1 MTRRLDDGDDAR
13 DYLSR
18 QKREE
23 DRRAQERRDRDY
35 AMSISGND
43 GAPAFPSSS
52 SHSPSRDAFSRLMD
66 VQRANAA
73 SQRPPDDGHSSLQP
87 SSAAHQQLP
96 PPRIVSPFAFDE
108 NLRLPG
114 AYDPSWDE
122 VRTAGPSDV
131 APVSASPYGSVSS
144 SRSRDRHSHTPGGSS
159 HGPVGPLRV
168 VPEGHTGGSGGPY
181 NQFTYP
187 WMAPAVSNTSPRIQG
202 IGNPFASPGHQHAAM
217 TSPSS
222 ASLGIT
228 NSPQDQALN
237 GRSPRTRANMPAW
250 GSFRQQMQTGALNGT
265 LSNIIN
271 STSQYDF
278 ANRIDGMGNPL
289 PSHLN
294 RLLDDTDLGADPEMT
309 ARELEELLQN
319 IEPDIEVPKNLQGV
333 KPDALKTP
341 LYKHQEVAL
350 TWMKK
355 MEDGTNKGGILADDM
370 GLGKTISTLALIHER
385 KSSSRPKV
393 RLPIAGQQ
401 YDANDHQT
409 NLIIAPVALMRQW
422 EEEIKMKT
430 ETRYKLS
437 VFVYHGKKASVDHL
451 LSYDVV
457 LTTYGTVAAQL
468 KRLDKWYEDR
478 KDRAL
483 DYNDRDLAVKC
494 PLLHPQKSRF
504 HRVILDEAQCIK
516 NKDTQTA
523 KACHLI
529 ESKFR
534 WCLTGTPMM
543 NGVSELYSLLK
554 FLRIRPYNSWVE
566 FRQVRA
572 QCRYLIMC

>member
-1 MTRRLDDGDDAR
+1 
-13 DYLSR
+13 
-18 QKREE
+18 
-23 DRRAQERRDRDY
+23 
-35 AMSISGND
+35 
-43 GAPAFPSSS
+43 
-52 SHSPSRDAFSRLMD
+52 
-66 VQRANAA
+66 
-73 SQRPPDDGHSSLQP
+73 
-87 SSAAHQQLP
+87 
-96 PPRIVSPFAFDE
+96 
-108 NLRLPG
+108 
-114 AYDPSWDE
+114 
-122 VRTAGPSDV
+122 
-131 APVSASPYGSVSS
+131 
-144 SRSRDRHSHTPGGSS
+144 
-159 HGPVGPLRV
+159 
-168 VPEGHTGGSGGPY
+168 
-181 NQFTYP
+181 
-187 WMAPAVSNTSPRIQG
+187 
-202 IGNPFASPGHQHAAM
+202 
-217 TSPSS
+217 
-222 ASLGIT
+222 
-228 NSPQDQALN
+228 
-237 GRSPRTRANMPAW
+237 
-250 GSFRQQMQTGALNGT
+250 
-265 LSNIIN
+265 
-271 STSQYDF
+271 
-278 ANRIDGMGNPL
+278 
-289 PSHLN
+289 
-294 RLLDDTDLGADPEMT
+294 MT

-319 IEPDIEVPKNLQGV
+319 IEPDIEVPKDLQGV

-393 RLPIAGQQ
+393 RSPMDGQQ
-401 YDANDHQT
+401 HDANDYQT

-430 ETRYKLS
+430 ESRYKLS

-451 LSYDVV
+451 LGYDVV

-468 KRLDKWYEDR
+468 KRLEKWHEDR

-523 KACHLI
+523 KACHQI
-529 ESKFR
+529 DAKFR

-566 FRQVRA
+566 FRQVCA
-572 QCRYLIMC
+572 QSRYLIKC